1 MASGKTSASNKYAV
15 PAVEQML
22 DIVEHLAQNHRAY
35 GITELAR
42 QLGISTNGVFRILRC
57 LAQRGYA
64 EADPA
69 GGYQLG
75 TKFFTLGMQLQT
87 RFDLR
92 RRARPHLE
100 RLCEQSGETVQL
112 YSLQDSH
119 ALVLD
124 CVTPAA
130 SSFLQVLPGSRMEI
144 HASAFSKAILAF
156 LPEDE
161 ARRRLP
167 RKLSALTPHTVTD
180 REKLFAELART
191 RASGLA
197 YDREGYM
204 LGLFCIGA
212 PVFDVNGE
220 AVAGVGVSGFVSVS
234 HPEKQAELEQSVLAC
249 ADHIARDI
257 GYEGA
262 LFEGFRSQRKKN
274 Q

>member
-1 MASGKTSASNKYAV
+1 
-15 PAVEQML
+15 ML
-22 DIVEHLAQNHRAY
+22 DIVEHLAQNHRGY

-42 QLGISTNGVFRILRC
+42 ALGITTNSAFRILKC
-57 LAQRGYA
+57 LAERGYA

-69 GGYQLG
+69 GGYRLG
-75 TKFFTLGMQLQT
+75 TKFFTLGMQLYA

-100 RLCEQSGETVQL
+100 RLCEQSGQTAQL
-112 YSLQDSH
+112 YSLQDNH

-130 SSFLQVLPGSRMEI
+130 SSFIQVLPGSRMEI
-144 HASAFSKAILAF
+144 HASAFSKAVLAF
-156 LPEDE
+156 LPEAE

-167 RKLSALTPHTVTD
+167 RRLAALTPHTVTD
-180 REKLFAELART
+180 RKKLFEELAQI

-204 LGLFCIGA
+204 LGIFCIGA

-220 AVAGVGVSGFVSVS
+220 PVAGVGVTGLVSVS
-234 HPEKQAELEQSVLAC
+234 HPEKQSALKQTILGCAENISY
-249 ADHIARDI
+249 DI
-257 GYEGA
+257 GYEA
-262 LFEGFRSQRKKN
+262 DRFKKFRAGLEESK
-274 Q
+274 